1 MNKISKQ
8 EETQRIEAEYAS
20 RDASDIAE
28 RYSFSN
34 PAFVY
39 HMQERERSVLS
50 MLAKEDVDLSGT
62 KVLEVG
68 CGTGHILQRFLEFGA
83 EQATGIDLMHHRLRT
98 AATKYPNVMTAR
110 GNGVEMPYRD
120 GSFDVVMQFMCLSSV
135 LDEDMRHRIAREMW
149 RVLKPGGII
158 LSYDMRPV
166 PRTVVFIQR
175 ILRRLSFFQG
185 TQGNNG
191 PAGSGER
198 RATATKPL
206 DAGEI
211 KRLFRDG
218 PIKRRTVSLHLDFAG
233 IVEKSYL
240 LAVLASMVPIL
251 RTHYLV
257 TVRKTG

>member
-1 MNKISKQ
+1 MNKVKEQ

-20 RDASDIAE
+20 RDSSEINK

-39 HMQERERSVLS
+39 HMQERERSILS

-68 CGTGHILQRFLEFGA
+68 CGTGHILQRFLEFGV
-83 EQATGIDLMHHRLRT
+83 EQAVGIDLMHHRLTT
-98 AATKYPNVMTAR
+98 AVAKYPNVMTAR
-110 GNGVEMPYRD
+110 GNGAEMPYRD
-120 GSFDVVMQFMCLSSV
+120 GSFDLVMQFMCLSSV
-135 LDEDMRHRIAREMW
+135 LDDEMRYGIAREMW
-149 RVLKPGGII
+149 RVLRPGGII

-175 ILRRLSFFQG
+175 ILRRLSLFRNHN
-185 TQGNNG
+185 T
-191 PAGSGER
+191 PAASGEQP
-198 RATATKPL
+198 ATTTKPL
-206 DAGEI
+206 DAVEI
-211 KRLFRDG
+211 KRLFHEG
-218 PIKRRTVSLHLDFAG
+218 SVKQRTVSLHLDFAG
-233 IVEKSYL
+233 IVKRSYL
-240 LAVLASMVPIL
+240 LAALSSMVPCL